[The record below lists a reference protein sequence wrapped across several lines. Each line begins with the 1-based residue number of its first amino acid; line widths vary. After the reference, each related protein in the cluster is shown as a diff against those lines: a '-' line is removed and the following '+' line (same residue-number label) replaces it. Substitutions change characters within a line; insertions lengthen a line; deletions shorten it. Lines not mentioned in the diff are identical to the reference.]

1 MAYMNSDGL
10 LKKYGTEK
18 AIPTLGGDFVTLGE
32 TRNAEFTIN
41 LATLNATPQV
51 LSDVTFFMQGVFVE
65 QVDVVDEVAA
75 VGGTSFSVGL
85 IGLDRTTV
93 SSNTAFV
100 AALPLASYDSTGEKT
115 VLNKGTTGAGTLIG
129 TTTPV
134 AGYVTAIAAGTFT
147 AGVVKVRIKYRGLPG
162 ITR

>member
-1 MAYMNSDGL
+1 MPYMNQDGL

-41 LATLNATPQV
+41 LATLTASPQV

-100 AALPLASYDSTGEKT
+100 LQGGLIVGVLAVLIYDGLSALERRLMARTGQSRRAAA
-115 VLNKGTTGAGTLIG
+115 
-129 TTTPV
+129 
-134 AGYVTAIAAGTFT
+134 
-147 AGVVKVRIKYRGLPG
+147 
-162 ITR
+162 